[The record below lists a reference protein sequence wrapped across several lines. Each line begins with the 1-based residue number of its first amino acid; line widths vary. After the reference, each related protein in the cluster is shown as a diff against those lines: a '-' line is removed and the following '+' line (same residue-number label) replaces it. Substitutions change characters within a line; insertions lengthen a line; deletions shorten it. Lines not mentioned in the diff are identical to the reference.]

1 MQALADLLHETKRLV
16 ALTSHTDAELSK
28 TLRYSLQNPPD
39 THPESQLS
47 PLSNPIK
54 SSSKSSGKI
63 PWKTG
68 PSHPEPK
75 PQQARHISSCAHCLC
90 LVLIDIRHPAA
101 AHRLASLFLQLILLA
116 IRLFQTSRSLALGNS
131 TLHRILC
138 VPASASRFVPGLFFS
153 ARDNDI
159 HPLKSFLHPVWH
171 KEEEPRT
178 TKSPPRRP
186 GNLPRLKPAQVPI
199 APRCQ
204 YDDKWH
210 RADKSSTSY

>member
-1 MQALADLLHETKRLV
+1 M
-16 ALTSHTDAELSK
+16 LTSCTRPKGL
-28 TLRYSLQNPPD
+28 L
-39 THPESQLS
+39 
-47 PLSNPIK
+47 
-54 SSSKSSGKI
+54 
-63 PWKTG
+63 
-68 PSHPEPK
+68 PSHPIRTLNCPK
-75 PQQARHISSCAHCLC
+75 PSVTHCKTPLTPVQVAAFTSVESHQEFIEVFWHDSLENRSPSSRPRHYSSCARCLC

-186 GNLPRLKPAQVPI
+186 GSLPRLKPAQVPI

>member
-1 MQALADLLHETKRLV
+1 MRPKRLV
-16 ALTSHTDAELSK
+16 ALTSLTNAELSK

-101 AHRLASLFLQLILLA
+101 AHRLASLFLQPILLLA
-116 IRLFQTSRSLALGNS
+116 IRFPKPLILWPLETPHFVAFCAFQRLLLDSFLAY
-131 TLHRILC
+131 
-138 VPASASRFVPGLFFS
+138 FFS
-153 ARDNDI
+153 ARVNDI
-159 HPLKSFLHPVWH
+159 ILSNHSFTLFG
-171 KEEEPRT
+171 
-178 TKSPPRRP
+178 TKRRDHAQRH
-186 GNLPRLKPAQVPI
+186 RL
-199 APRCQ
+199 R
-204 YDDKWH
+204 DDKGV
-210 RADKSSTSY
+210 SLV